1 MFYENKIGIR
11 GLKDNESILRVLKKY
26 IPVAAVL
33 GGVSIGFI
41 SVIAD
46 VLGTVIPGSSMF
58 MICGIVFNYYQ
69 TLTQK
74 ED

>member
-1 MFYENKIGIR
+1 MFYENKIGIK

-33 GGVSIGFI
+33 GGVLIGLI
-41 SVIAD
+41 SVLAD

-58 MICGIVFNYYQ
+58 MICGIVFNYY
-69 TLTQK
+69 
-74 ED
+74 